1 MMHARKRMGRGG
13 GAWCGELAAHSP
25 EGEGRVKA
33 ARRGSSR
40 KKQLSHQ
47 AHQNGWSGERQSL
60 VADSSRGNADLC
72 KRVMV
77 VVDASQE
84 SKLALKWALSHVVQP
99 MDVLTL
105 LHVQPPPYLR
115 LSYSSHGSF
124 FNAKAVEEVRRKNE
138 VAGWEL
144 ANQFKTLV
152 ATCRPDVEVE
162 ILVVEGDK
170 GPTIVAQAKKLEVS
184 ILVIGQRKPSVLWRL
199 LKKKKD
205 SLAEYC
211 INNSDCL
218 TLAVRKKS
226 RRLGG
231 YLINSQWQ
239 KNFWLLA

>member
-115 LSYSSHGSF
+115 LSYSSHGTDSSPCPRNFPGRKSNRNLRPSF
-124 FNAKAVEEVRRKNE
+124 SVFLSLHRSVIVYRSLS
-138 VAGWEL
+138 G
-144 ANQFKTLV
+144 
-152 ATCRPDVEVE
+152 CRTEPASMQ
-162 ILVVEGDK
+162 IH
-170 GPTIVAQAKKLEVS
+170 S
-184 ILVIGQRKPSVLWRL
+184 PSR
-199 LKKKKD
+199 
-205 SLAEYC
+205 
-211 INNSDCL
+211 
-218 TLAVRKKS
+218 
-226 RRLGG
+226 
-231 YLINSQWQ
+231 
-239 KNFWLLA
+239 